1 MKPIWKKG
9 TARKMFKKD
18 VSGCPK
24 PKLREIGKVGLL
36 KGKRAQA
43 MMLGIM
49 VAIMALLIFI
59 ATLPATKSLINNA
72 RGCSWLNCN
81 GYIDASAT
89 GAACASTNQTYTS
102 ALEEDTLSCSILDLA
117 IPFLILGVLI
127 AIIYKVTRGQ
137 SEQQPQMY
145 AGY

>member
-1 MKPIWKKG
+1 MKPIWKKK
-9 TARKMFKKD
+9 TAKKLFKRD
-18 VSGCPK
+18 ISGYPN

-36 KGKRAQA
+36 KNKRAQG
-43 MMLGIM
+43 MMIGIM

-59 ATLPATKSLINNA
+59 ATLPATKELINNV
-72 RGCSWLNCN
+72 RGCSWLNCG
-81 GYIDASAT
+81 GYIDPDAT
-89 GAACASTNQTYTS
+89 GATCGSTNQTYTS
-102 ALEEDTLSCSILDLA
+102 ILEEDTLACSILDLA

-137 SEQQPQMY
+137 PEQPMY